1 MTTSLLGSLMQD
13 TTGSTS
19 HRIPMKPQGL
29 KAWQIKHNAK
39 DGTLSILLPDADENE
54 DGRPTTIEGLTSA
67 SFVPVFAYRNAHGS
81 IDDDT
86 VGSNP
91 SLSATRFDCYV
102 YHHDNSSESLGIFT
116 DTEIREEHAFGVG
129 QRFFGFMTAI
139 DGKNIAKDE
148 RFAKYLPENGIVFCH
163 TQLTPYK
170 LFQMV
175 KALNLDYDK
184 CNTQLINHVL
194 TIEAKNKA
202 SEDANDYKC
211 VNGKHVSWA
220 PKFTM
225 AKLSDTKINSLEKK
239 AVDVFEPLGQ
249 YSKRIKENDEFLNE
263 LTIHGISGPNAVNNL
278 DEQGIYD
285 KKTLAEFIGNDKTK
299 WSDVVDIAS
308 KKPLSKLDRD
318 EQNNAI
324 LDIVS
329 GGESSENND
338 NDDAFDE
345 SDLPF

>member
-19 HRIPMKPQGL
+19 HRIPMQPQGL

-67 SFVPVFAYRNAHGS
+67 SFVPVYAYRNAHGS
-81 IDDDT
+81 INDDT

-91 SLSATRFDCYV
+91 SLSATRFDCYI
-102 YHHDNSSESLGIFT
+102 YHDSGTESLGILT
-116 DTEIREEHAFGVG
+116 DKEIKDGQDFGVG
-129 QRFFGFMTAI
+129 QRFFGFMTAV
-139 DGKNIAKDE
+139 DGKKITDDE
-148 RFAKYLPENGIVFCH
+148 RFANHVPESGLVFCY
-163 TQLTPYK
+163 TQFTPYK
-170 LFQMV
+170 LYQMV
-175 KALNLDYDK
+175 KALNLDYST

-202 SEDANDYKC
+202 SKDANDYKC
-211 VNGKHVSWA
+211 TNGKHVSWA

-225 AKLSDTKINSLEKK
+225 AKLTDKAINHLEEK
-239 AVDVFEPLGQ
+239 AVDVFESLGQ
-249 YSKRIKENDEFLNE
+249 YNKRIKENDEFLNE
-263 LTIHGISGPNAVNNL
+263 LTIHGISNPNAVNNL

-285 KKTLAEFIGNDKTK
+285 KKTLAEFIGDDKSK
-299 WSDVVDIAS
+299 WADVVSIA
-308 KKPLSKLDRD
+308 KKKSLSNLDPED
-318 EQNNAI
+318 QNNAI

-329 GGESSENND
+329 GGENNENND

>member
-1 MTTSLLGSLMQD
+1 MTNLLGSLMQN

-19 HRIPMKPQGL
+19 HRIPMQPQGL

-39 DGTLSILLPDADENE
+39 DGTLSILLSDADENE
-54 DGRPTTIEGLTSA
+54 DNRPTTVEGLTSV

-91 SLSATRFDCYV
+91 SLSATRFDCYI
-102 YHHDNSSESLGIFT
+102 YHDGSTESLGILS
-116 DTEIREEHAFGVG
+116 DKEIKEEQDFGVG

-139 DGKNIAKDE
+139 DGKKIADDE
-148 RFAKYLPENGIVFCH
+148 RFAKHVPENGLVFCYM
-163 TQLTPYK
+163 QFTPYK
-170 LFQMV
+170 LYQMV
-175 KALNLDYDK
+175 KALNLDYST

-194 TIEAKNKA
+194 TVEAKNKA
-202 SEDANDYKC
+202 SKDANDYKC
-211 VNGKHVSWA
+211 TNGKHVSWA

-225 AKLSDTKINSLEKK
+225 VKLSDAAISRLEEE
-239 AVDVFEPLGQ
+239 AVNIFEPLSQ
-249 YSKRIKENDEFLNE
+249 YANRIKERDEFLNE
-263 LTIHGISGPNAVNNL
+263 LTIHGISAPNAVNNL

-285 KKTLAEFIGNDKTK
+285 KKTLAEFIDNDKTK
-299 WSDVVDIAS
+299 WADVVGIAN

-318 EQNNAI
+318 EQNSAI
-324 LDIVS
+324 LDIVG
-329 GGESSENND
+329 GGENNTDSEN
-338 NDDAFDE
+338 DDVFDE